1 MINTSQ
7 TTTYNLSL
15 TAEQFDVLHELI
27 DDTISEISENLDG
40 TDLTLND
47 YELYHILQQFNR
59 ITGGK

>member
-1 MINTSQ
+1 MINTTQ

-15 TAEQFDVLHELI
+15 TEYEFNTLHELLDETI
-27 DDTISEISENLDG
+27 DEISENLDG

>member
-1 MINTSQ
+1 MINTTQ
-7 TTTYNLSL
+7 TTTYNLTL
-15 TAEQFDVLHELI
+15 TEDEFEVLHELI

-47 YELYHILQQFNR
+47 YELYHILLQFNR

>member
-1 MINTSQ
+1 MINTTQS
-7 TTTYNLSL
+7 TTYNLTL
-15 TAEQFDVLHELI
+15 TEYEFNTLHELLDETI
-27 DDTISEISENLDG
+27 DEISENLDG

>member
-15 TAEQFDVLHELI
+15 TAEQFDALHELI
-27 DDTISEISENLDG
+27 DDTIDQISEGLEG

-47 YELYHILQQFNR
+47 YELYHILLQFNR

>member
-7 TTTYNLSL
+7 TTTYNLTL
-15 TAEQFDVLHELI
+15 TQDEFDVLHELI
-27 DDTISEISENLDG
+27 DDTIDQISEGLEG

-47 YELYHILQQFNR
+47 YELYHILLQFNR

>member
-15 TAEQFDVLHELI
+15 TEDQFNTLHELLDETI
-27 DDTISEISENLDG
+27 DEISENLHG

-47 YELYHILQQFNR
+47 YELYHILLQFNR

>member
-7 TTTYNLSL
+7 TTTYNLTLS
-15 TAEQFDVLHELI
+15 AEQFDALHELI

-47 YELYHILQQFNR
+47 YELYHILLQFNR